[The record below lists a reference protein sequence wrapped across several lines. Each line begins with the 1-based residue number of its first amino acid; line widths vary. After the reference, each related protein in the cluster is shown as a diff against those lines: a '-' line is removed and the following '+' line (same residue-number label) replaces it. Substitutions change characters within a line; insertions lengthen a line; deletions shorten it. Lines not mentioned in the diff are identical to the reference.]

1 MIIGVPKEIKVREY
15 RVGLVPA
22 GVKQMV
28 DRGHKV
34 LVERG
39 AGTGSGLSD
48 EAYKKA
54 GGQIVDDASTVWAKS
69 DMIVKVKEPIEPEYP
84 HMREGQVLYTFLH
97 LAAVPE
103 LARELAKRRVASVAY
118 ETIELEDG
126 TLPALKPMSAVAGRM
141 SVQVGAAFLEKERGG
156 KGILLGGVPGVRPGK
171 VVILGGGVVGINAAK
186 MAMGL
191 GARVSILDVDNDR
204 LEYLDD
210 VFFGKILTVYS
221 DPHTVAEQVKD
232 ADLLVGAVLIAG
244 ARAPNLVTREMISTM
259 EPGSVIVDVSVDQG
273 GCIET
278 TRPTTHDEPTF
289 VVDGVL
295 HYGVTNMPGAVPR
308 TSTFALNNAT
318 IPYALKIV
326 DLGLVEAIK
335 ADPALAKGVNSYKGG
350 VPHEAVARAVNM
362 EYTPLEKL
370 L

>member
-1 MIIGVPKEIKVREY
+1 
-15 RVGLVPA
+15 VGLVPA
-22 GVKQMV
+22 GVKQLT

-34 LVERG
+34 LVEKS
-39 AGTGSGLSD
+39 AGVGSGLGD
-48 EAYKKA
+48 DQYVQA
-54 GGQIVDDASTVWAKS
+54 GAEMVGDADTVWARS
-69 DMIVKVKEPIEPEYP
+69 DMIIKVKEPIEPEYP
-84 HMREGQVLYTFLH
+84 RMREGQILYTFLH

-103 LARELAKRRVASVAY
+103 LAQELAKRGVASVAY
-118 ETIELEDG
+118 ETIELDDG

-141 SVQVGAAFLEKERGG
+141 SVQAGAAFLEKERGG

-171 VVILGGGVVGINAAK
+171 VVIIGGGVVGINAAK

-191 GARVSILDVDNDR
+191 GARVALLDVDNER

-221 DPHTVAEQVKD
+221 DPHTIAEQVKT

-259 EPGSVIVDVSVDQG
+259 EPGTVIVDVSVDQG

-278 TRPTTHDEPTF
+278 TRPTTHDDPTYE
-289 VVDGVL
+289 VDGVV
-295 HYGVTNMPGAVPR
+295 HYGVTNMPGAVPN

-318 IPYALKIV
+318 VPYMLKIV
-326 DLGLVEAIK
+326 DLGLEKAAR
-335 ADPALAKGVNSYKGG
+335 ADPALAKGINSYKGCI
-350 VPHEAVARAVNM
+350 PHEAVATAVNM
-362 EYTPLEKL
+362 EYTPLDKL

>member
-1 MIIGVPKEIKVREY
+1 MIVGVPKEIKVREY

-22 GVKQMV
+22 GVKQLT

-34 LVERG
+34 LVEKD
-39 AGTGSGLSD
+39 AGVGSGLSD
-48 EAYKKA
+48 ELYVQA
-54 GGQIVDDASTVWAKS
+54 GAEIVGDADTVWGKS
-69 DMIVKVKEPIEPEYP
+69 DMIIKVKEPIEPEYP
-84 HMREGQVLYTFLH
+84 RMREDQILYTFLH

-103 LARELAKRRVASVAY
+103 LAQELAKRGVASVAY
-118 ETIELEDG
+118 ETIELDDG

-141 SVQVGAAFLEKERGG
+141 SVQAGAAFQEKERGG
-156 KGILLGGVPGVRPGK
+156 KGSLLGGVPGVRPGK
-171 VVILGGGVVGINAAK
+171 VVIIGGGVVGINAAK

-191 GARVSILDVDNDR
+191 GARVALLDVDNER

-221 DPHTVAEQVKD
+221 DPHTIAQQVKA

-259 EPGSVIVDVSVDQG
+259 EPGTVIVDVSVDQG

-278 TRPTTHDEPTF
+278 TRPTTHDDPTYE
-289 VVDGVL
+289 VDGVV
-295 HYGVTNMPGAVPR
+295 HYGVTNMPGAVPN

-318 IPYALKIV
+318 VPYMLKIV
-326 DLGLVEAIK
+326 DLGLEKAAR
-335 ADPALAKGVNSYKGG
+335 ADPALAKGINSYKGCI
-350 VPHEAVARAVNM
+350 PHEAVATAVNM
-362 EYTPLEKL
+362 EYTPLDKL